1 MWNSERGKIIMSQ
14 RLILPINQCRVTA
27 SYKHPNYHREF
38 GYRHYGCDFTD
49 LNKKDKTI
57 WASGNG
63 TVVETGWSDSCGN
76 VVIVVYPSCE
86 LANGKVMD
94 LTVRYYHLEKI
105 LAKKGQKVCKD
116 SRLGLYGSTGAS
128 TGDHLHFEVD
138 TDCDYYIYTPQIG
151 KNSGVLR
158 SGVDTTLNP
167 LDCIWIK
174 PTKPDYQSFHLSGY
188 DTVENRKPKSL

>member
-1 MWNSERGKIIMSQ
+1 MSQ
-14 RLILPINQCRVTA
+14 KLILPINQCRVTA
-27 SYKHPNYHREF
+27 SYKNPNYQRDF

-86 LANGKVMD
+86 LASGKVMD

-105 LAKKGQKVCKD
+105 LAKKGQKVTKD
-116 SRLGLYGSTGAS
+116 TRLGYYGSTGAS

-138 TDCDYYIYTPQIG
+138 TDCDYYNYTPQIG
-151 KNSGVLR
+151 KNSGILR
-158 SGVDTTLNP
+158 SGIDTTLNP

-188 DTVENRKPKSL
+188 DTVESRKPKTL